1 MKRRSSEIIEDVSAS
16 SAAYTWNALPE
27 IAKLP
32 CPEGFERLYE
42 IFRTAFMAYF
52 DGLEGWISEPSNN

>member
-1 MKRRSSEIIEDVSAS
+1 MKPQSSELIEDVSAS

-32 CPEGFERLYE
+32 CTEGFERLCE

-52 DGLEGWISEPSNN
+52 DGLERWIPEPSDN

>member
-16 SAAYTWNALPE
+16 SAAYTWNVIPE

-32 CPEGFERLYE
+32 CAEGFERLYE
-42 IFRTAFMAYF
+42 IFQTAFLAYF
-52 DGLEGWISEPSNN
+52 DGLEGWAPEPSKN